1 MEARSEKGWDADSW
15 TRRSLLCSLQL
26 EAISIKTRVEEEEA
40 GKSRMLEEAKLR
52 VEAAKEATVD
62 KTKVI
67 AIAAQDK
74 VDGMKEHKTVA
85 EDDAGKKLEA
95 AKEEL
100 KEMKVDRPQ
109 SQFYLVPQPS
119 WIG

>member
-1 MEARSEKGWDADSW
+1 MWKQDLKKVGMLTLGLGAAYYALYNSRQSASKP
-15 TRRSLLCSLQL
+15 
-26 EAISIKTRVEEEEA
+26 VEEEEA

-67 AIAAQDK
+67 AVAAQDK

>member
-26 EAISIKTRVEEEEA
+26 EAISIKNMEEEET
-40 GKSRMLEEAKLR
+40 GKSKMLEEAKLR

-95 AKEEL
+95 AKEGL